1 MKKDNVL
8 TIFTRI
14 RQRLHTT
21 ARNIAG
27 QNNADDV
34 LQDAFCKLWTLKKYP
49 NDQQQTENIT
59 NSIVR
64 NLSIDYR
71 RAANRSVLSDIDTND
86 TDNSKEQDIREL
98 FDSVKKIIDLRLNDT
113 QRNVLWLRDYEG
125 YSFEEIAKKTGRT
138 EANVR
143 QILSRARKVIRET
156 YKTIN

>member
-34 LQDAFCKLWTLKKYP
+34 LQDALTLKKYP

-71 RAANRSVLSDIDTND
+71 RAANRSVQSDIDTND

-98 FDSVKKIIDLRLNDT
+98 FDSVKKIIDIKLNDT

>member
-14 RQRLHTT
+14 RQRLHST

-59 NSIVR
+59 NFLVSTI
-64 NLSIDYR
+64 
-71 RAANRSVLSDIDTND
+71 
-86 TDNSKEQDIREL
+86 
-98 FDSVKKIIDLRLNDT
+98 
-113 QRNVLWLRDYEG
+113 EG
-125 YSFEEIAKKTGRT
+125 LPT
-138 EANVR
+138 EAY
-143 QILSRARKVIRET
+143 SRTLTSTTQTTQKSRIFVSFLIR
-156 YKTIN
+156 

>member
-8 TIFTRI
+8 TIFTRL

-71 RAANRSVLSDIDTND
+71 RL
-86 TDNSKEQDIREL
+86 Q
-98 FDSVKKIIDLRLNDT
+98 
-113 QRNVLWLRDYEG
+113 
-125 YSFEEIAKKTGRT
+125 T
-138 EANVR
+138 EAYNR
-143 QILSRARKVIRET
+143 TLTPTTQTTQKSRIFVSFLIR
-156 YKTIN
+156 

>member
-49 NDQQQTENIT
+49 NDQKQTENIT

-71 RAANRSVLSDIDTND
+71 RAANRSV
-86 TDNSKEQDIREL
+86 Q
-98 FDSVKKIIDLRLNDT
+98 
-113 QRNVLWLRDYEG
+113 
-125 YSFEEIAKKTGRT
+125 
-138 EANVR
+138 
-143 QILSRARKVIRET
+143 
-156 YKTIN
+156 

>member
-49 NDQQQTENIT
+49 NDQ
-59 NSIVR
+59 
-64 NLSIDYR
+64 R
-71 RAANRSVLSDIDTND
+71 RAANRTVQSDIDIND

-98 FDSVKKIIDLRLNDT
+98 FDSVKKIIDIKLNDT

-125 YSFEEIAKKTGRT
+125 YSFEEIAKQTGIT
-138 EANVR
+138 EVNVR

>member
-1 MKKDNVL
+1 MEPFKQNYKSSNDCY
-8 TIFTRI
+8 
-14 RQRLHTT
+14 LHSMW
-21 ARNIAG
+21 RKWLG
-27 QNNADDV
+27 V
-34 LQDAFCKLWTLKKYP
+34 YFYP

-71 RAANRSVLSDIDTND
+71 RAANRSVQSDIDIND

-98 FDSVKKIIDLRLNDT
+98 FDSVKKIIDIKQNDT